1 MGGFANF
8 ITTGLQ
14 LGAQLAGQRQAAAS
28 LRQQADA
35 REAASG
41 AQAQRIRDNYAAQSR
56 QLARQQRADASLARV
71 RAMKHGASGASADAV
86 AAARAAQAQEAQ
98 NDLFLQAAM
107 NTGDQ
112 ALAAGEQGA
121 QLRNQ
126 ARQQDY
132 ARERSL
138 WAGLGQLSQTGLP
151 SLGGNF
157 GGRGAR

>member
-1 MGGFANF
+1 MGGFANLV
-8 ITTGLQ
+8 TTGLQ
-14 LGAQLAGQRQAAAS
+14 LGAQLAGQRQAAAQ

-41 AQAQRIRDNYAAQSR
+41 MQAQRIREQYAGQSR
-56 QLARQQRADASLARV
+56 QLARQQRANASLARV
-71 RAMKHGASGASADAV
+71 QAMKHGATGASQDAV
-86 AAARAAQAQEAQ
+86 AAARAAQAVEAQ

-107 NTGDQ
+107 TTGDQ

-121 QLRNQ
+121 QLRSQ
-126 ARQQDY
+126 ARRQDAAY
-132 ARERSL
+132 GRSL
-138 WAGLGQLSQTGLP
+138 WAGLGTLAQTGLP